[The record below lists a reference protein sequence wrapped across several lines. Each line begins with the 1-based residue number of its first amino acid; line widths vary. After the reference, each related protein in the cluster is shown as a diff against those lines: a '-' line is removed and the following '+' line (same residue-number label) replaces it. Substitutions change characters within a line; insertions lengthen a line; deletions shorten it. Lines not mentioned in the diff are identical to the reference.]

1 MKVETNPRGVGV
13 LVPMSAPNIGEAERA
28 AVAGVLLTSCLS
40 LGRHVIEFERAI
52 AAYLG
57 ARHGVAV
64 ASGTAALHLGVIAA
78 GVGEGDLVLTS
89 PFSFVASANVV
100 LYQRALPVFVDIDPN
115 SLNLDVEQVA
125 TALKDLTGECASR
138 RRWLPPA
145 EATGNAR
152 EKVGRPA
159 ALLPVHA
166 FGQPAL
172 VHGSRA
178 LGEPRSTSWLS
189 WRQQAPD
196 LDKKSSVHPKYKT
209 KYHVGNWPAD
219 DRALVQRGDITV
231 WVAPAA
237 IATWEAVG
245 GGTRGGQR
253 PSSDLAIETALTL
266 RLIVP
271 LPLRQTEGFLTS
283 RAPYMCTRPPLV
295 APHTSPSLRLRT
307 FPFPVAPTRAN
318 VDERRLPPR
327 GGPESMTPHETVLTI
342 TPGDR
347 PGRRKLDS
355 YRVGTRETGDRDSR
369 WSASGCMLSASPASF
384 DHARPQHR
392 PDERASTT
400 RPRAPQTDRPRT

>member
-1 MKVETNPRGVGV
+1 MP
-13 LVPMSAPNIGEAERA
+13 S
-28 AVAGVLLTSCLS
+28 
-40 LGRHVIEFERAI
+40 
-52 AAYLG
+52 
-57 ARHGVAV
+57 
-64 ASGTAALHLGVIAA
+64 
-78 GVGEGDLVLTS
+78 
-89 PFSFVASANVV
+89 
-100 LYQRALPVFVDIDPN
+100 
-115 SLNLDVEQVA
+115 
-125 TALKDLTGECASR
+125 ASR
-138 RRWLPPA
+138 RWCTDPA
-145 EATGNAR
+145 PS
-152 EKVGRPA
+152 VSHDRP
-159 ALLPVHA
+159 LGYRGDSRRLISTR
-166 FGQPAL
+166 
-172 VHGSRA
+172 SRA
-178 LGEPRSTSWLS
+178 CTRST
-189 WRQQAPD
+189 RQNTTSGTGRQTTERW
-196 LDKKSSVHPKYKT
+196 SSE
-209 KYHVGNWPAD
+209 
-219 DRALVQRGDITV
+219 GDITV

-384 DHARPQHR
+384 DPARPQHR